1 MREARMEQTKWFSS
15 RLLISISQQLNV
27 TKLVTEMKQTLDIAD
42 SDISTNLKIGQVWTD
57 SYILISKR
65 HQLEAPLSYGKAA
78 KGLPITQSKV
88 DSAQPTMPG
97 FKCSDQLG
105 QTSQKSSLGE
115 QRFTCTREKLAEQ
128 LIHLLLPPA
137 QPNLPLTS
145 ELPRTTARACKSY
158 QHAFNPQVSLP

>member
-97 FKCSDQLG
+97 FKCSDNKLEKQL
-105 QTSQKSSLGE
+105 LGE

-128 LIHLLLPPA
+128 LIHLLLQPA
-137 QPNLPLTS
+137 QSNLPLTS